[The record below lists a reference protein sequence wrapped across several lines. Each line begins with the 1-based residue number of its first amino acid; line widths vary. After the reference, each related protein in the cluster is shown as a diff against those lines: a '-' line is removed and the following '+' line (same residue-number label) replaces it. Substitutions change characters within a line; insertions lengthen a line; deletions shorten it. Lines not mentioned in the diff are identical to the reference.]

1 MGFGSK
7 SEPLPEPEPIEPVPQ
22 EEGSNKLEAQR
33 RARTAALG
41 REGFRAHTQSR
52 APGGQS
58 VPANARGA
66 RGETI
71 QGKSKMTSY
80 DAAPTQPAGTG
91 RRSRMMS

>member
-7 SEPLPEPEPIEPVPQ
+7 SEPLPDPEPIEPVPQ

-41 REGFRAHTQSR
+41 REGFRAHTTSR

-71 QGKSKMTSY
+71 QGKSKMSSY
-80 DAAPTQPAGTG
+80 DTTPVQPAQNG
-91 RRSRMMS
+91 RRPRMVG